1 MTSRQFSAVL
11 VAFFMC
17 LGTAASAQSL
27 AVKKKRAELEA
38 SMQKVVDAMNEKCGT
53 KATFAFDWASFN
65 TDAAMEIPQYCNQLA
80 ENIAYHFCG
89 DGKKMEQE
97 AIQKSMKKL
106 VCKWDPKAP
115 EKYKSTVKLSKDGT
129 ITFAFFTDAYNTS
142 DLVRESLEAQLE

>member
-1 MTSRQFSAVL
+1 MNPRQFSAVI
-11 VAFFMC
+11 VALFMC
-17 LGTAASAQSL
+17 LGTAANAQSL

-38 SMQKVVDAMNEKCGT
+38 SMKKVVDEMNTKCGT
-53 KATFAFDWASFN
+53 KATFEFDWKTFD

-89 DGKKMEQE
+89 EDKKMEQE

-106 VCKWDPKAP
+106 VCRWDPKAP

-142 DLVRESLEAQLE
+142 DLVRESLESQLE